1 MVFFAILL
9 LCAPVLAPIIVGII
23 ESIQVKLD
31 QTENINQI
39 KNIDYN
45 NFLKEKLIINNQKY
59 EIINLPQLSF
69 DRWLTLFNASA
80 ENWIINVNQS
90 DKGCV
95 CPVYHHK
102 KQVYATYWETSEN
115 LYKFQQWVEN
125 EYEQGK
131 SANFQQQRDKQLTKL
146 TKALQ
151 EDIAN
156 KQDEARRQID
166 ALEQQVRSAMPEKQE
181 KEDPIQKCLRE
192 QREDKEQSAIPAKQ
206 EEGLIQKSSWK
217 QRENKVEKI
226 EDIIR
231 IICEKYPEHYFD
243 RMESYRLSDGTPII
257 YIYLKARDPA
267 SFDVKAFVCYDKD
280 KKSWTIDDTC
290 YYGI

>member
-1 MVFFAILL
+1 MIFFIAFELIMICL
-9 LCAPVLAPIIVGII
+9 PIVVGLIDG
-23 ESIQVKLD
+23 IQVKLA
-31 QTENINQI
+31 QTEHINQI

-45 NFLKEKLIINNQKY
+45 NFLKEKLTINNKRY

-90 DKGCV
+90 DKGCA
-95 CPVYHHK
+95 CPIYHHK
-102 KQVYATYWETSEN
+102 KQVYATYWETPED

-131 SANFQQQRDKQLTKL
+131 SANFQQQRDKQLAKL

-156 KQDEARRQID
+156 KQEEARRQMD
-166 ALEQQVRSAMPEKQE
+166 ALEQQVRDAMPEKQE

-192 QREDKEQSAIPAKQ
+192 QRE
-206 EEGLIQKSSWK
+206 
-217 QRENKVEKI
+217 NKAEKI
-226 EDIIR
+226 EDIVK
-231 IICEKYPEHYFD
+231 IICEKYPEHYLD
-243 RMESYRLSDGTPII
+243 NIESYRLSDGTSIA
-257 YIYLKARDPA
+257 YIYLNARDPA
-267 SFDVKAFVCYDKD
+267 SFDVKAIVFYDKD
-280 KKSWTIDDTC
+280 KKSWTIDDT